1 MAPPKQDYSPIRSRR
16 LRRDNIDDGSSSEV
30 EVEELEN
37 YKPTLKGT
45 KGYFDLEDIAE
56 EDVYSLDVSSTSEQF
71 YMDFMVF
78 ICGVRAKVSQELN
91 RCLLERFKQK
101 YKVGEAS
108 SYEPR
113 LYLVAVLAQGK
124 WKRVKDFEKHT
135 HLIFPKSKELFF
147 DSSYPDD
154 IPNEMGFWILAN
166 SIIDLHR
173 QSVPEKT
180 KSAFFNMCV
189 LVTECAR
196 FDVLLFLVANTL
208 QTSVWSHINVY
219 LDEDQLNL
227 IRGWSTLC
235 VLWLLYDLGY
245 GWNPLGVKKLG
256 VGNELEGHKALAVLF
271 TPEHFL
277 EEMGT
282 INGLIKD
289 LQKKGKC
296 VLHLQRR
303 KIGTPSD

>member
-108 SYEPR
+108 SYEVNEKGER
-113 LYLVAVLAQGK
+113 K
-124 WKRVKDFEKHT
+124 KERKRRCYF
-135 HLIFPKSKELFF
+135 KEA
-147 DSSYPDD
+147 
-154 IPNEMGFWILAN
+154 W
-166 SIIDLHR
+166 
-173 QSVPEKT
+173 
-180 KSAFFNMCV
+180 
-189 LVTECAR
+189 
-196 FDVLLFLVANTL
+196 
-208 QTSVWSHINVY
+208 
-219 LDEDQLNL
+219 
-227 IRGWSTLC
+227 
-235 VLWLLYDLGY
+235 
-245 GWNPLGVKKLG
+245 
-256 VGNELEGHKALAVLF
+256 
-271 TPEHFL
+271 
-277 EEMGT
+277 
-282 INGLIKD
+282 
-289 LQKKGKC
+289 
-296 VLHLQRR
+296 
-303 KIGTPSD
+303 